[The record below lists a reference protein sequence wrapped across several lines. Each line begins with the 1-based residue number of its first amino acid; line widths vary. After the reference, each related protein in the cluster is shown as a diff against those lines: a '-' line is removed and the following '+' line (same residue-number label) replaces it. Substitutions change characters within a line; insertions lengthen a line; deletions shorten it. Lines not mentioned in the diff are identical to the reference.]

1 MTCWSGFFWSSFRCL
16 GISVSH
22 QQSPLALGGRRSGQ
36 DTPLKNHT
44 NPPFAADASLVLAS
58 FGEFLLQREMMMRR
72 GEQLWCSPF
81 VVGEKKIGSFL
92 CGEGGFSGFWWW
104 HLPGSDL
111 KNSAGFSS
119 TFFDLEIPQ
128 QPALMKTPA
137 SWGWKVL
144 WNGRTGNLVDAPIV
158 QRGSAPISAWVQFLG
173 KLWQM
178 WKFGRDPQ
186 KDEPKSYLEPAPSFQ
201 NFLVLVQWA

>member
-72 GEQLWCSPF
+72 ENNYGAVLLWSERKRLGVFCAEKVVFRAFDDDTFREATWKIRQVFHPPF
-81 VVGEKKIGSFL
+81 STLRFPSSQPSWK
-92 CGEGGFSGFWWW
+92 
-104 HLPGSDL
+104 HLPAEDEKSFEM
-111 KNSAGFSS
+111 AG
-119 TFFDLEIPQ
+119 
-128 QPALMKTPA
+128 
-137 SWGWKVL
+137 
-144 WNGRTGNLVDAPIV
+144 
-158 QRGSAPISAWVQFLG
+158 LG
-173 KLWQM
+173 IW
-178 WKFGRDPQ
+178 
-186 KDEPKSYLEPAPSFQ
+186 
-201 NFLVLVQWA
+201 